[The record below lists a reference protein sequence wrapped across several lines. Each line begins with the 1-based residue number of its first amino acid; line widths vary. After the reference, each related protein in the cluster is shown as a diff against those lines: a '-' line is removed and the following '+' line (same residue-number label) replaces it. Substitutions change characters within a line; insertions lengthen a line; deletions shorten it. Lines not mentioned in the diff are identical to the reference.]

1 MFKVLNWHIKDKIGY
16 LEINNPP
23 SNPMDS
29 TFFEEFYW
37 WRTEIVEKEDIKAVI
52 IHGKGR
58 HFSSGAVLDDLLGII
73 ERSHIL
79 DGHTDK
85 ISNFLNKNSRIFYSL
100 KELEIPVIAAVRG
113 VCLGS
118 AFELALCADYIIC
131 GEKAVLG
138 LPETTF
144 GLIPGCTG
152 TYILPKVVKKSLA
165 IELILSGK
173 TFSPI
178 EAKKW
183 GIVHKTTVS
192 KGVLNLAT
200 EIAKKVSENFEPEFK
215 KLR

>member
-1 MFKVLNWHIKDKIGY
+1 MFKVLNWHIKDDIGY

-37 WRTEIVEKEDIKAVI
+37 WRTEIVEKEEIKAII

-58 HFSSGAVLDDLLGII
+58 HFSSGAVLNDLLGII
-73 ERSHIL
+73 ERSHIE
-79 DGHTDK
+79 DGHTEK
-85 ISNFLNKNSRIFYSL
+85 ISKFLNKNSRIFYSL
-100 KELEIPVIAAVRG
+100 KEFKMPVIAAVRG

-152 TYILPKVVKKSLA
+152 TYILPNIIKKSLA
-165 IELILSGK
+165 IELILSGE
-173 TFSPI
+173 TFNPE
-178 EAKKW
+178 EALKW
-183 GIVHKTTVS
+183 NLIHRIAPS
-192 KGVLNLAT
+192 KDVLNLAT
-200 EIAKKVSENFEPEFK
+200 DIAKKVSENFEPEFK